1 VTPGCGFGHG
11 RANHVSAGAVGV
23 SSPAETYQ
31 RARKRVG
38 KVSFSTKIFQAI
50 GAVPE
55 SLKNFAFGTFV
66 LLFYNQ
72 ILGANAFLVSLCL
85 AVALTIDAAFDPLIG
100 SFSDGLK
107 TRLGRRHP
115 LMYLSAA
122 PIGLGLF
129 LVFSPPHGLSHAMLY
144 AWLFGSVIL
153 TNLSMSLF
161 VVPWTALFAEFTDD
175 YVERTAIVT
184 WRYILGA
191 VVPTA
196 FTFATY
202 AFIFP
207 KTKAHAYG
215 LFDPAGYAH
224 FGPIVA
230 IATVAAILL
239 TTELTRREIPYLLQP
254 TKATPPFS
262 LGRVWRDIASTR
274 GNRDFL
280 ILFSGAL
287 LFATVG
293 GTTDSLGI
301 YMSTY
306 FWGLTSEQLK
316 WFSLVIVGAV
326 AAFASVNFVGR
337 LFDKRTVLLTSFALA
352 VICGIGVTSLRL
364 LHLMPPNGSP
374 LLLVL
379 LIANATVSTA
389 LNVFLGIMF
398 VSMLADTI
406 DVQELATGRRQEGL
420 FAAALSFSGKATAG
434 IGTVVAGFLL
444 QEVVHW
450 PAHLDPRAAD
460 LHMVTRLGLVT
471 GVLVPLLYAI
481 PFSLGFVLR
490 ITRES
495 HKHTLEELDRRR
507 AATHSVG
514 GGEEGALAEGLEV
527 ALEAAAEVTGP

>member
-1 VTPGCGFGHG
+1 MLP
-11 RANHVSAGAVGV
+11 NSAARSVRL
-23 SSPAETYQ
+23 SSPADTYQ

-38 KVSFSTKIFQAI
+38 KVSLSTKVFQAI

-55 SLKNFAFGTFV
+55 SLKTFAFGTFV

-72 ILGANAFLVSLCL
+72 ILGANAFLVSICL
-85 AVALTIDAAFDPLIG
+85 AVALTIDAAMDPLIG

-107 TRLGRRHP
+107 TPLGRRHL

-129 LVFSPPHGLSHAMLY
+129 LVFSPPHGLSQPMLY
-144 AWLFGSVIL
+144 AWLFASVIL
-153 TNLSMSLF
+153 TNISMSLF

-175 YVERTAIVT
+175 YVERTTIIT
-184 WRYILGA
+184 WRYIMGW
-191 VVPTA
+191 VIPTA

-202 AFIFP
+202 HFIFP
-207 KTKAHAYG
+207 NTHAHPVG
-215 LFDPAGYAH
+215 QLNPAGYAH

-230 IATVAAILL
+230 IATMTAILA

-254 TKATPPFS
+254 TKPTPRFS
-262 LGRVWRDIASTR
+262 VAQVWRDIVSTR

-287 LFATVG
+287 LFAAVD
-293 GTTDSLGI
+293 GTTGTLGI
-301 YMSTY
+301 YTSTY
-306 FWGLTSEQLK
+306 FWGLTSDQLQ

-326 AAFASVNFVGR
+326 AAFASLNLVGR
-337 LFDKRTVLLTSFALA
+337 MFDKRTVLLTSFALI
-352 VICGIGVTSLRL
+352 VIFGMGVTSLRL
-364 LHLMPPNGSP
+364 LHLMPPNGSN

-379 LIANATVSTA
+379 LVANETVRTA
-389 LNVFLGIMF
+389 LGVFLGIMF

-406 DVQELATGRRQEGL
+406 DVQELTTGRRQEGL

-434 IGTVVAGFLL
+434 LGTVVAGFLL

-450 PAHLDPRAAD
+450 PAHVDPRAVD
-460 LHMVTRLGLVT
+460 LHMVTRLGLVS

-481 PFSLGFVLR
+481 PFCFGFMLR
-490 ITRES
+490 ITRDL
-495 HKHTLEELDRRR
+495 HKHTLEELERRR
-507 AATHSVG
+507 AATHTVG
-514 GGEEGALAEGLEV
+514 GAEDGALAEGLEV
-527 ALEAAAEVTGP
+527 AMEAAAKVTGP